1 MKTGILVASFG
12 TTHLDT
18 LEKTIVAVE
27 RDVAAAF
34 PQAVCYRAFTSGMV
48 RRGLKKKYD
57 IAVDSVEEALERMKT
72 DGVEQGV
79 VLPTLVIPGD
89 EYERLRANVLRN
101 AGHMKVAMGLPLL
114 WDDDDL
120 ENMVKTLTE
129 AYPTGD
135 DTVLLAMGHGTEHPC
150 GCLYLR
156 LAQRMQHAGMALC
169 TVEGT
174 PSFED
179 AICQLKEQGC
189 RKAHLVPMLLVAGDH
204 SKNDMVGVEE
214 DSLRSLLERSGFE
227 VNWTLQGLGEIPAVR
242 ERYVMRA
249 KDAYGCLTKE

>member
-114 WDDDDL
+114 WDDADL

-135 DTVLLAMGHGTEHPC
+135 DCLLAMGHGTEHP
-150 GCLYLR
+150 R
-156 LAQRMQHAGMALC
+156 VAC
-169 TVEGT
+169 TSVLPSVCNMPEWPVRGGT
-174 PSFED
+174 PS
-179 AICQLKEQGC
+179 
-189 RKAHLVPMLLVAGDH
+189 
-204 SKNDMVGVEE
+204 
-214 DSLRSLLERSGFE
+214 
-227 VNWTLQGLGEIPAVR
+227 
-242 ERYVMRA
+242 
-249 KDAYGCLTKE
+249 